1 MNVWKITSF
10 CLGAALVATVGIETA
25 WAGQCHD
32 QPNMAAALSSLNS
45 AKASLEHAEHNK
57 GGWRDAAMAAVNK
70 ALAEVNK
77 GCAIA
82 NDK

>member
-1 MNVWKITSF
+1 
-10 CLGAALVATVGIETA
+10 
-25 WAGQCHD
+25 
-32 QPNMAAALSSLNS
+32 LSAEAN
-45 AKASLEHAEHNK
+45 AEHNK

>member
-1 MNVWKITSF
+1 
-10 CLGAALVATVGIETA
+10 
-25 WAGQCHD
+25 
-32 QPNMAAALSSLNS
+32 LSVEAN
-45 AKASLEHAEHNK
+45 AEHNK

-82 NDK
+82 K